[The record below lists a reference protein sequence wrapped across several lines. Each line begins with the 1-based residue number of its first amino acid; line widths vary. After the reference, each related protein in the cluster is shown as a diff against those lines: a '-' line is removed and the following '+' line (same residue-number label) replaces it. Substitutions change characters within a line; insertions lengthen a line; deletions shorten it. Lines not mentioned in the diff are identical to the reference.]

1 MTRIC
6 ITDHRIMKSAE
17 TEIVEFFEQ
26 YVGPL
31 VDSAPDGLHGEGWS
45 ILVEDDDWYLEIED
59 EKLMTLVLLRWS

>member
-31 VDSAPDGLHGEGWS
+31 VDSASDGLHGQGWS
-45 ILVEDDDWYLEIED
+45 ILIEDDEWYLKVDD
-59 EKLMTLVLLRWS
+59 EQLMTLVLLKWS